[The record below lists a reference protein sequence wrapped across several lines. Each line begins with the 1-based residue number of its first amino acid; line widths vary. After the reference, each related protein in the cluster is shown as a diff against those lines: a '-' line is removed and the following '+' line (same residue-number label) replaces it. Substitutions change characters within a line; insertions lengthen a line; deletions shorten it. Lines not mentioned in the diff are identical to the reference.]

1 MSRDIDPTMR
11 AALVATMKTF
21 IFQVLA
27 ETRPMP
33 EQTIKPEDCHYAAGG
48 AVALLAI
55 AIEQVW
61 GHKPAVAGVGVTLGQ
76 LLIQYRDQIP
86 HALNSLSEDLGAD
99 LITKPKAEQL
109 DRLQGFAD
117 AIASLEVNDETD
129 AMLRAMIE
137 RARDHSDA
145 RPGGFKS
152 ETPLNDS
159 FRRTVDHQKGLRD
172 RLVPACPEGWV
183 VGSDNAKRTGWFA
196 YFDGRRR
203 DSCPFPPARNDLTLQ
218 YREGWDAAD
227 AYDHAYPFS
236 AEVPGHEAP
245 EGGEA

>member
-1 MSRDIDPTMR
+1 MNRDIDPAMR
-11 AALVATMKTF
+11 QALVASLKTI

-27 ETRPMP
+27 ETRPLP
-33 EQTIKPEDCHYAAGG
+33 EETVQPRDTHFAAGG

-61 GHKPAVAGVGVTLGQ
+61 GHRPAVAGVGVTLGQ

-109 DRLQGFAD
+109 QKLQGFAD

-137 RARDHSDA
+137 RARDHSEA
-145 RPGGFKS
+145 RPGGFTS
-152 ETPLNDS
+152 PTPLNDT
-159 FRRTVDHQKGLRD
+159 FRRGQEEPKQAALP
-172 RLVPACPEGWV
+172 PAPWP
-183 VGSDNAKRTGWFA
+183 VGKDNAKREGWKA
-196 YFDGRRR
+196 YFEGRSREK
-203 DSCPFPPARNDLTLQ
+203 SPFPHARPDLLVG

-227 AYDHAYPFS
+227 MHDHAYLFS